1 MSSTTLQSAAPHD
14 ADAAHL
20 PLPSKWL
27 HRYAV
32 FVAACA
38 AILVF
43 AGGLVTSTGASLSV
57 PDWPLSY
64 GMLFPPM
71 VGNVRFEHGHRMIA
85 TTVGLLTI
93 LLAIWLHRSAA
104 PSSVRRLGW
113 WALGAVVVQGI
124 LGGLTVLLL
133 LPTGISVAHA
143 CLGQTFFCI
152 LVGIA
157 LFTSPGWR
165 NLTASTSALPSLRS
179 RAVVLSAAVYVQ
191 LLVGAL
197 MRHTGA
203 GLAIPDFPLAFG
215 ALVPPLESGG
225 VIVHFAH
232 RVVGAFV
239 ALWALWTAAH
249 ALRRHHEQPQLLRPA
264 VLVAALAALQVLL
277 GGITVWTGKSVVPTT
292 LHVLNGALIL
302 ATSFVLTLRCFRV
315 LQRRETHLRFEPLVE
330 RQVMT

>member
-1 MSSTTLQSAAPHD
+1 MSPKHTEPTSPHD
-14 ADAAHL
+14 ADAVLRAA
-20 PLPSKWL
+20 PSKWL

-38 AILVF
+38 ATLVF
-43 AGGLVTSTGASLSV
+43 AGGLVTSTGAALSV

-85 TTVGLLTI
+85 ATVGLLTVV
-93 LLAIWLHRSAA
+93 LAIWLHRSAA
-104 PSSVRRLGW
+104 QPLVRRLGW
-113 WALGAVVVQGI
+113 WALAAVVVQGL

-133 LPTGISVAHA
+133 LPTGVSVAHA
-143 CLGQTFFCI
+143 CLGQIFFCI

-157 LFTSPGWR
+157 LLTSPGWR
-165 NLTASTSALPSLRS
+165 ALAASATARTSLRS
-179 RAVVLSAAVYVQ
+179 RALVLSIAVYVQ

-215 ALVPPLESGG
+215 ALLPPFDSAG

-232 RVVGAFV
+232 RVVGLFV
-239 ALWALWTAAH
+239 ALWAVATGAH
-249 ALRRHHEQPQLLRPA
+249 ALRWHREQKPLLLPS
-264 VLVAALAALQVLL
+264 VLGAGLATLQILL
-277 GGITVWTGKSVVPTT
+277 GGITVWSGKSVVPTT

-315 LQRRETHLRFEPLVE
+315 LKPNQAQLHLEPLVE
-330 RQVMT
+330 RQVLT